1 MKCVYSG
8 NFNGDHFK
16 KRRLTGAEK
25 ERALNALLSQ
35 RMDPSIYTRNQA
47 NFLMKE
53 GNYDSILL

>member
-16 KRRLTGAEK
+16 NRRLMGAEK
-25 ERALNALLSQ
+25 ECALNALLSQ

-47 NFLMKE
+47 NVLMKK
-53 GNYDSILL
+53 GNYDII